1 MKSQIDYIKKKNTD
15 KNQQLSLS
23 LFSITFINSF
33 FGAVHP
39 ASLMRV
45 SEKYDPY
52 NNSNEMKE
60 TIIKITVKQFEF
72 SCTRTIYGIPFDVVP
87 IA

>member
-1 MKSQIDYIKKKNTD
+1 M
-15 KNQQLSLS
+15 
-23 LFSITFINSF
+23 
-33 FGAVHP
+33 HP

-72 SCTRTIYGIPFDVVP
+72 SCTRTIYGIPYEVIPGHIPNYENGTTLDV
-87 IA
+87 

>member
-1 MKSQIDYIKKKNTD
+1 
-15 KNQQLSLS
+15 
-23 LFSITFINSF
+23 
-33 FGAVHP
+33 
-39 ASLMRV
+39 MRV

-72 SCTRTIYGIPFDVVP
+72 SCTRKLYDIPYEVAP